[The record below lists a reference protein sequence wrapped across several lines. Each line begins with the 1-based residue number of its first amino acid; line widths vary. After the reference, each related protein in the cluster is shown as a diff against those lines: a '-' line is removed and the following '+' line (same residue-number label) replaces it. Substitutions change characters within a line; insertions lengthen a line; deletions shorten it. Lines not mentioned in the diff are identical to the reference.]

1 MVGPEGRRVLQRG
14 ARRRLVQPQGQPFA
28 VEGDKIELRED
39 PHKASRERG
48 RPRLRTLAPEH
59 GLKGLT
65 AGLPRRSLIGV
76 AFAVRSRAPYLVD
89 SLTLSRIAQRSIVAM
104 SRSA

>member
-48 RPRLRTLAPEH
+48 RPRLRPLAPEH

-65 AGLPRRSLIGV
+65 AGLPRPAQGAVEGGQRFAQGEVPLVYSLSK
-76 AFAVRSRAPYLVD
+76 A
-89 SLTLSRIAQRSIVAM
+89 
-104 SRSA
+104 